1 MANKDSI
8 NFNVLDSISVIANKL
23 ADSRLRIRRT
33 QEFSKAQERLDTYF
47 KTTSDATWMLCGI
60 ISYYFD
66 NNGHACN
73 FNELSDFFCVPVMKV
88 LSYKSDI
95 ESLLKKGY
103 ITNTMGL
110 DSNEVGLQ
118 NSFELSRDLLHC
130 IISNKKI
137 TITDKNEGEDFVFST
152 IRKMGALIESPLM
165 SFEKISEI
173 MTMEKKLVHNSFFA
187 ETIKLVPDVHD
198 RMFFYNCCSDLFTGF
213 ESRLSSTIESAY
225 GDSSKKFKVAD
236 EFMNESHV
244 LLKKGLI
251 EFTNKGN
258 LMDSAVELSATAKE
272 MLLGENAKLF
282 TKSAKGTE
290 IIQPQSI
297 KQKALFYAR
306 ENEAEINR
314 LKSSLH
320 EENLRPIQKRLLEKG
335 LPQGIAVLLYGAP
348 GTGKTESVYQIAK
361 ETGRQILHVDI
372 SSAKSCWFGESEKNI
387 KKVFTDYRSLCKTA
401 KSDKNG
407 KMPILLFNE
416 ADAILSKRKDSASG
430 NVVQTENAMQNI
442 ILEEMEKLEGI
453 MICTTNLATNLDTA
467 FERRFLFKIKFENPT
482 VEAKQKIWKS
492 KLDWLNDD
500 MILSVAQN
508 YDLSGG
514 QIDNIVR
521 KITMDEIL
529 TGKRPDLNELDQ
541 LCKHERLGSAE
552 KRIGF
557 F

>member
-33 QEFSKAQERLDTYF
+33 QEFSKAQERLDSYF

-244 LLKKGLI
+244 LLKK
-251 EFTNKGN
+251 
-258 LMDSAVELSATAKE
+258 
-272 MLLGENAKLF
+272 
-282 TKSAKGTE
+282 
-290 IIQPQSI
+290 
-297 KQKALFYAR
+297 
-306 ENEAEINR
+306 R
-314 LKSSLH
+314 L
-320 EENLRPIQKRLLEKG
+320 
-335 LPQGIAVLLYGAP
+335 
-348 GTGKTESVYQIAK
+348 
-361 ETGRQILHVDI
+361 D
-372 SSAKSCWFGESEKNI
+372 
-387 KKVFTDYRSLCKTA
+387 
-401 KSDKNG
+401 
-407 KMPILLFNE
+407 
-416 ADAILSKRKDSASG
+416 
-430 NVVQTENAMQNI
+430 
-442 ILEEMEKLEGI
+442 
-453 MICTTNLATNLDTA
+453 
-467 FERRFLFKIKFENPT
+467 
-482 VEAKQKIWKS
+482 
-492 KLDWLNDD
+492 
-500 MILSVAQN
+500 
-508 YDLSGG
+508 
-514 QIDNIVR
+514 
-521 KITMDEIL
+521 
-529 TGKRPDLNELDQ
+529 
-541 LCKHERLGSAE
+541 
-552 KRIGF
+552 
-557 F
+557 

>member
-1 MANKDSI
+1 MVNKDSVR
-8 NFNVLDSISVIANKL
+8 FNVLEAISVVANKL
-23 ADSRLRIRRT
+23 SDSKLRIKKT
-33 QEFSKAQERLDTYF
+33 QEFSKAQERLDSYF
-47 KTTSDATWMLCGI
+47 KTKSSATWILCGI
-60 ISYYFD
+60 ISHYFD
-66 NNGHACN
+66 NESDGCN
-73 FNELSDFFCVPVMKV
+73 FNKLSNFFCVPVMKV
-88 LSYKSDI
+88 VSYTSDI
-95 ESLLKKGY
+95 ETLLKKGY
-103 ITNTMGL
+103 ITNTVGL
-110 DSNEVGLQ
+110 DSEEVGIQ
-118 NSFELSRDLLHC
+118 NCFELSSEFLQS

-137 TITDKNEGEDFVFST
+137 SITKKNEGEELLFST
-152 IRKMGALIESPLM
+152 IKKMGRLIDNPFAPNSDKTLQI
-165 SFEKISEI
+165 KD
-173 MTMEKKLVHNSFFA
+173 METKLSNNAFFS
-187 ETIKLVPDVHD
+187 TVIKLVPDFHD
-198 RMFFYNCCSDLFTGF
+198 RMFFYDCCSDLLDGH
-213 ESRLSSTIESAY
+213 ESHLSTTLDNVYAY
-225 GDSSKKFKVAD
+225 NKFILAD
-236 EFMNESHV
+236 DFLNESHI
-244 LLKKGLI
+244 LLKTDLI
-251 EFTNKGN
+251 EFTQKGN
-258 LMDSAVELSATAKE
+258 LMDSEVQPTAKAKE

-453 MICTTNLATNLDTA
+453 MICTTNLATNLDAA

-541 LCKHERLGSAE
+541 LCKHERLGGAE